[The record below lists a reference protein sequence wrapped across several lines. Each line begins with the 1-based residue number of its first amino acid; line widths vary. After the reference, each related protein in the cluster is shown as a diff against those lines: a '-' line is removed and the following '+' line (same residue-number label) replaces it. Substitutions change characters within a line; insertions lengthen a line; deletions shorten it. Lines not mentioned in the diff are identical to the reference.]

1 MIEGISLTLYI
12 VNLKQK
18 MIFEDPYS
26 IFLKRKMIFEDPYS
40 MFKLNNN
47 FAFEQVL
54 EKK

>member
-12 VNLKQK
+12 VNLKQ
-18 MIFEDPYS
+18 
-26 IFLKRKMIFEDPYS
+26 KMIFEDPYS